1 MQHAGPQYIE
11 SAFTAVCAFRYFYI
25 YEDKMPVAY
34 DLSLNELKILL
45 SKTKDTKKFI
55 RFALTEESKLAPKKF
70 GTGR

>member
-1 MQHAGPQYIE
+1 
-11 SAFTAVCAFRYFYI
+11 
-25 YEDKMPVAY
+25 MPVAY